1 MGEETEVPR
10 AKPAA
15 KALEPAKAGSGRPRT
30 ARKHAGRS
38 RSAAISAMAKETT
51 KARTQKAASGSS
63 GGLPMS
69 SGAGTVT
76 MQARVDARFAR
87 HLLEA
92 DAAVLG
98 LGSASELVREGLRLV
113 HRRARELAM
122 AASYDEFYGGG
133 GAPPF
138 GGKDARWGGVGG
150 GPR

>member
-1 MGEETEVPR
+1 MGEEKTEVSR

-15 KALEPAKAGSGRPRT
+15 KALEPVKAGSGRPRA

-38 RSAAISAMAKETT
+38 RSAAIKAMAKETT
-51 KARTQKAASGSS
+51 KAKTQKAASGSS
-63 GGLPMS
+63 GVLPMS

-76 MQARVDARFAR
+76 MQARVDASFAR
-87 HLLEA
+87 DLLEA

-122 AASYDEFYGGG
+122 AASYDEFYGGQA
-133 GAPPF
+133 APVSEVT
-138 GGKDARWGGVGG
+138 AALWSE
-150 GPR
+150 